1 MSNWIDNIGF
11 MTVATFVVP
20 EYNAEMLQ
28 TLEKC
33 GQKTIKDISKDEFE
47 RAKIPLIKGVEANKR
62 RNNYWLDAVLDLSQ
76 CKPVNI
82 ELAKTIDTG
91 YANVSLE
98 QVRERAKIIFSQK
111 PYTID
116 VMPTILKKELKK

>member
-1 MSNWIDNIGF
+1 
-11 MTVATFVVP
+11 
-20 EYNAEMLQ
+20 
-28 TLEKC
+28 
-33 GQKTIKDISKDEFE
+33 
-47 RAKIPLIKGVEANKR
+47 LIKGVEANKR